1 MQQILRFHF
10 GGMPPS
16 RPRPAIGMLAA
27 ACLVAF
33 GPIQA
38 RAGADT
44 PDAAQAEAL
53 PAITVTGS
61 ALGERTEATHSYTT
75 GSTSAATGLPLS
87 LRETPQSVTVVTR
100 QRMEDEQLTSIRSVL
115 DHTAGI
121 ISRPLDSERT
131 QYFSRGFAIE
141 QLQFDGVPTTPTP
154 NTYGPSADA
163 LDTAFYDRIEVVRGA
178 TGLLSGTGNP
188 SASIN
193 LVRKRPTREFSAG
206 ASVSAG
212 SWDDYRAV
220 LDLSTPLAPDGR
232 VRARVVGVR
241 QDARSWVDAYSRS
254 KGSYYGIVEAD
265 LTARTT
271 LSAGY
276 EYQDI
281 QPRGINWGGVP
292 LLYRD
297 GSPTDWPRSRSAGM
311 RWAYWDSTVKT
322 AFATLEHDWD
332 SGWQARAS
340 FSHRRGDVDGELGSV
355 VGAVDRAT
363 GLGIAGMSLAHAQ
376 RTRQNTMDVMASGP
390 FKWLGREHELVVGA
404 TRSQTRLDQRYSNI
418 NTHLDV
424 GSFYDWDGRYPKP
437 VFAGNNAM
445 NSTIEQTAGYGA
457 LRFSVADPLK
467 LIVGGRLT
475 RYDIEQASQG
485 TSIPTARHRYS
496 KNTFIPYAGLTYDLD
511 DTYTAY
517 ASYTEIFNPQTQQD
531 AAGNVLKPTTGKSAE
546 VGLKGAYFNG
556 RLNASVALFD
566 TRLDNLAQR
575 DDGRLTAD
583 GSTAYRAA
591 SGTRSRGLELEVQG
605 AVTNGWNI
613 YAGLSHMTAR
623 DSAGSRLQPE
633 LPRANARVFTTYR
646 LPGDWHRLTVGGG
659 LDWQSGFYSVSAQ
672 RDGTVVR
679 HDQGSVT
686 TASLMARYAVT
697 RKATLALNVNNL
709 FDRKY
714 YASMGFRD
722 TGIYGQ
728 PRSVM
733 ATLDYRH

>member
-1 MQQILRFHF
+1 
-10 GGMPPS
+10 
-16 RPRPAIGMLAA
+16 MLAA

-38 RAGADT
+38 RADADI
-44 PDAAQAEAL
+44 PDAAQADAL

-61 ALGERTEATHSYTT
+61 ALGERTEDTGSYTT

-100 QRMEDEQLTSIRSVL
+100 QRMDDEQLTSIKSVL

-131 QYFSRGFAIE
+131 QYFSRGFAID

-193 LVRKRPTREFSAG
+193 LVRKRPTRTFSAN

-241 QDARSWVDAYSRS
+241 QDERSWVDAYSRS
-254 KGSYYGIVEAD
+254 KGSFYGIVEAD
-265 LTARTT
+265 LTDRTT

-332 SGWQARAS
+332 SGWQVRAS
-340 FSHRRGDVDGELGSV
+340 FSHRRSDVEGDLGSV

-363 GLGIAGMSLAHAQ
+363 GLGIAGMSLAHAL
-376 RTRQNTMDVMASGP
+376 RTRQNTIDVMASGP

-404 TRSQTRLDQRYSNI
+404 TRSQTRLDQRHSEI

-437 VFAGNNAM
+437 AFAGNNAM
-445 NSTIEQTAGYGA
+445 HSTIEQTAGYGA

-475 RYDIEQASQG
+475 RYDIEQVSQN
-485 TSIPTARHRYS
+485 TSLATARHRYS
-496 KNTFIPYAGLTYDLD
+496 KNKFIPYAGLTYDLN
-511 DTYTAY
+511 DTYSAY

-531 AAGNVLKPTTGKSAE
+531 AAGTILKPTTGKSAE

-575 DDGRLTAD
+575 DDGRLAPD
-583 GSTAYRAA
+583 GSSAYRAA
-591 SGTRSRGLELEVQG
+591 SGTRSRGVDVEVQG
-605 AVTNGWNI
+605 AVTKGWNI

-623 DSAGSRLQPE
+623 DSTGSRLQPE
-633 LPRANARVFTTYR
+633 LPRTNARLFTTYR
-646 LPGDWHRLTVGGG
+646 LPGELHRLTVGGG
-659 LDWQSGFYSVSAQ
+659 LDWQSWFYSVSAQ

-679 HDQGSVT
+679 HDQGSVM
-686 TASLMARYAVT
+686 TASLMARYAMT
-697 RKATLALNVNNL
+697 RKATLALNVSNL

-722 TGIYGQ
+722 TGIYAQ